1 MSTLARRGLCLVL
14 SAPSGAGKSS
24 LTRALLASE
33 PALSLSISVTTRLPR
48 PGEIDGE
55 HYHFRDQAAFD
66 VQVAAGGFLEW
77 ARVLGRHSYGTP
89 RAEVQAALSAGRD
102 VVFDIDWQGH
112 RNLRTALPGDVVG
125 VFILPPSLT
134 ALESRLRQRDGEDAT
149 EVARRMGLARE
160 EISHWAEF
168 DHVVVND
175 QFDTAVAE
183 LRAILHAARCATARQ
198 IALAGFVAALGT

>member
-1 MSTLARRGLCLVL
+1 
-14 SAPSGAGKSS
+14 
-24 LTRALLASE
+24 
-33 PALSLSISVTTRLPR
+33 
-48 PGEIDGE
+48 
-55 HYHFRDQAAFD
+55 
-66 VQVAAGGFLEW
+66 
-77 ARVLGRHSYGTP
+77 
-89 RAEVQAALSAGRD
+89 
-102 VVFDIDWQGH
+102 
-112 RNLRTALPGDVVG
+112 LRTALPGDVVG